1 MVKVRPPHWRHPWDP
16 SVDPWR
22 RVRVGGAL
30 LAAITIVGVIGYRL
44 LGLSLFDALYQTII
58 TVTTVGF
65 EEIGDEN
72 DIDTTYRVFTLG
84 LAVFGVSGA
93 LYTLGV
99 MVEALVEGSLND
111 GLRLRREQRMIDK
124 MSGHLIVIGA
134 GRVGR
139 AIIHYVGRHGAQV
152 VIVDRRELTNLTDP
166 LVVGE
171 ATDDDTLKRAGIE
184 RASTLIAA
192 LDSDADNVYVTL
204 SARALNPQLHIVAR
218 TNDQANEP
226 KFFQAGADRVVNPA
240 EIGGSRMGALAMHP
254 TLAEFLDEVVHDE
267 SHGVTVDEISVPDDG
282 PAIGRSLHD
291 VIDPSGQP
299 LVIAIRDQQ
308 HGYVANP
315 SPSTTLTPGSVLVVL
330 GAETTI
336 ARLRA
341 EIG

>member
-1 MVKVRPPHWRHPWDP
+1 MPRRKQRWRLSD
-16 SVDPWR
+16 DPWQ
-22 RVRVGGAL
+22 RVRVGVGL
-30 LAAITIVGVIGYRL
+30 LATITLVGVLGYRL
-44 LGLSLFDALYQTII
+44 LGLSLFDSLYQTII

-65 EEIGDEN
+65 EEIGEPD

-111 GLRLRREQRMIDK
+111 GLRLRRKQRMIDN
-124 MSGHLIVIGA
+124 MSNHLIVVGA
-134 GRVGR
+134 GRVGH
-139 AIIHYVGRHGAQV
+139 AIIHYVGRHGADV
-152 VIVDRRELTNLTDP
+152 VVVDRLEQADLDGP
-166 LVVGE
+166 SVVGE
-171 ATDDDTLKRAGIE
+171 ATDDDTLRRAGIE

-204 SARALNPQLHIVAR
+204 SARALNPNLHIVAR

-254 TLAEFLDEVVHDE
+254 TLAEFLDEVIHDE
-267 SHGVTVDEISVPDDG
+267 SHGVTVDEVSVADG
-282 PAIGRSLHD
+282 AGAVGRSLGD
-291 VIDPSGQP
+291 VVGTTGQP
-299 LVIAIRDQQ
+299 LVIAIRDQN
-308 HGYVANP
+308 HGYLANP
-315 SPSTTLTPGSVLVVL
+315 TPSETLTSGSVLVVL
-330 GAETTI
+330 GAESHI

>member
-1 MVKVRPPHWRHPWDP
+1 MVKLARRRRRWRLSD
-16 SVDPWR
+16 DPWQ
-22 RVRVGGAL
+22 RVRVGVAL
-30 LAAITIVGVIGYRL
+30 LATITVVGVLGYWM
-44 LGLSLFDALYQTII
+44 LGLSLFDSLYQTII

-65 EEIGDEN
+65 EEIGTEAE
-72 DIDTTYRVFTLG
+72 IDTTYRVFTLG

-111 GLRLRREQRMIDK
+111 GLRLRREQRMIDN
-124 MSGHLIVIGA
+124 MSGHLIVVGA
-134 GRVGR
+134 GRVGH

-152 VIVDRRELTNLTDP
+152 VVVDRLEQDDVADP
-166 LVVGE
+166 TVIGE
-171 ATDDDTLKRAGIE
+171 ATDDDTLRRAGIE

-204 SARALNPQLHIVAR
+204 SARALNPDLHIVAR

-254 TLAEFLDEVVHDE
+254 TLAEFLDEVIHDE
-267 SHGVTVDEISVPDDG
+267 SHGVTVDEVSVPDRS
-282 PAIGRSLHD
+282 AVIGRSLGD
-291 VIDPSGQP
+291 VVGTSGQP
-299 LVIAIRDQQ
+299 LVIAIRDQH

-315 SPSTTLTPGSVLVVL
+315 APTETLTSGSVLVVL
-330 GAETTI
+330 GAADHI
-336 ARLRA
+336 GRLRTK
-341 EIG
+341 IG